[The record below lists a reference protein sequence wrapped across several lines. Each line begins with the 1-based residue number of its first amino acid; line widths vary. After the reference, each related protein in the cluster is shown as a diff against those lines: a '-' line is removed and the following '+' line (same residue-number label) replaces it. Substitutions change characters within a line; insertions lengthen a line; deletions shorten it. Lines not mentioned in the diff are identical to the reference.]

1 VHAWSGQCNK
11 NLGNAFV
18 IVWRIGDE
26 HTLSATQKHSRIR
39 GGSNDVAAQGSNV
52 GGTGN
57 MTMSTKSIRKVSVPM
72 QDGCGVMLNSLE
84 ISPLHMWLALH
95 TLLV

>member
-57 MTMSTKSIRKVSVPM
+57 MTMSTKSIRKVSVFMYHGWVWGDAQFP
-72 QDGCGVMLNSLE
+72 
-84 ISPLHMWLALH
+84 
-95 TLLV
+95 